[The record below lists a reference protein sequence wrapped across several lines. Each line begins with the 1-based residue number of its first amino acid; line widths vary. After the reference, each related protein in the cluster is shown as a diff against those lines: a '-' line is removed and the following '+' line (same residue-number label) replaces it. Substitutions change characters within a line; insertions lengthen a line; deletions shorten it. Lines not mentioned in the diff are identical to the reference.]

1 MSPEKTKLLE
11 KRRRF
16 WSRVK
21 RLSIIGILVPPLFGL
36 SDTVIG
42 MIRTFNEVNR
52 GGTADS
58 ESLSNSISAAL
69 LKTSQGVTVSL
80 VAGCIFLLA
89 LNRLSAPR
97 RPFASNGGQMAGDRT
112 KEALL
117 PVCLRRGE

>member
-1 MSPEKTKLLE
+1 MRSEKTDE
-11 KRRRF
+11 FENRRRF
-16 WSRVK
+16 WARVK

-69 LKTSQGVTVSL
+69 LKTSQGLTVSL
-80 VAGCIFLLA
+80 VAGCILLLA
-89 LNRLSAPR
+89 LNRLSALPR
-97 RPFASNGGQMAGDRT
+97 RPFASNGG
-112 KEALL
+112 
-117 PVCLRRGE
+117 